1 MEKIIKIGDRE
12 VKFKST
18 GSAPLRY
25 KMQFKRDLFADI
37 MKMKNMNMENLET
50 LDLET
55 FYNVAWLFAKTADS
69 TILPPLEWLDTFEV
83 FPIVQIVTEI
93 QDLLTSSLGVIN
105 QKN

>member
-1 MEKIIKIGDRE
+1 MEKIIKIGDKE

-37 MKMKNMNMENLET
+37 MKMQNMNMDNLET

-83 FPIVQIVTEI
+83 FPIVQIVTDI